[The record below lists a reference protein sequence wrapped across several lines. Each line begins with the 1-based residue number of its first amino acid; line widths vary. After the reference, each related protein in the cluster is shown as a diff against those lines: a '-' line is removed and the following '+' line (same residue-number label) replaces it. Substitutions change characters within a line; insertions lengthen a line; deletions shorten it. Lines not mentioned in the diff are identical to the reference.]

1 MDRDA
6 SYNCR
11 SLLRG
16 RIALR
21 NERVRQKLVWGAFV
35 YWRGAGATGGTAG
48 ATQLLLLS
56 SNMDAHAVC

>member
-35 YWRGAGATGGTAG
+35 Y
-48 ATQLLLLS
+48 
-56 SNMDAHAVC
+56 